1 MSREA
6 DIGVEEE
13 RSRVALAVAVFAG
26 GIALGWLGWSRLL
39 YRSRRD
45 LFHPNAVRRW
55 QALGYLSGQT
65 SIENARLLGDFVR
78 WERVPRLRLRGEA
91 TLRRMELILQ

>member
-1 MSREA
+1 MRETTR
-6 DIGVEEE
+6 IVVEE
-13 RSRVALAVAVFAG
+13 RSRVGLAMALFAG
-26 GIALGWLGWSRLL
+26 GMALGWLGWSRLL
-39 YRSRRD
+39 HRSRRD
-45 LFHPNAVRRW
+45 LFHPSAVRRW

-78 WERVPRLRLRGEA
+78 WERIPRLRQRGEA